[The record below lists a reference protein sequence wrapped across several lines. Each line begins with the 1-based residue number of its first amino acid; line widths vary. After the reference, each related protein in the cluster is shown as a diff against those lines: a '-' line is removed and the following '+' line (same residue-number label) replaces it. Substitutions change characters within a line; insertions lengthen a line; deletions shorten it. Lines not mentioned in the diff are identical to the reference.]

1 VAAAAGV
8 PLHDDPWEMNVHATQ
23 RGSAHV
29 PSMLEDIEAGRPTEI
44 DLITGALVREAA
56 RTGIAVPLHE
66 ALYALVKAKESN
78 SLLLSGGSE

>member
-1 VAAAAGV
+1 
-8 PLHDDPWEMNVHATQ
+8 MNVLATR

-56 RTGIAVPLHE
+56 LSGVPVPLHE
-66 ALYALVKAKESN
+66 ALYALVRAKE
-78 SLLLSGGSE
+78 LSCASA